1 MNEQTLTNRIVGGL
15 SYLAVL
21 FLPVLFPLI
30 VWIVAHH
37 GKVAFWTQLAP
48 FLVVIVLLV
57 VVAIL
62 NAVGISASHHT
73 ITGGAAWLN
82 ILWVVALLVGSAALF
97 AYNIVMAV
105 LVFLGRR

>member
-30 VWIVAHH
+30 VWIVARQDNPPLAHH

-62 NAVGISASHHT
+62 NAVGISASAPAT
-73 ITGGAAWLN
+73 IPSPGAPP
-82 ILWVVALLVGSAALF
+82 G
-97 AYNIVMAV
+97 
-105 LVFLGRR
+105 

>member
-1 MNEQTLTNRIVGGL
+1 MARQDN
-15 SYLAVL
+15 
-21 FLPVLFPLI
+21 PPL
-30 VWIVAHH
+30 AHH